1 MSTIDKQHIAAVRK
15 LEQPGY
21 TFAGADWM
29 HPADGASPTPAI
41 TDALHALLVRRADD
55 LEGCTE
61 GSDELAAIADA
72 VEAYE
77 TVSWPLAR
85 SPTARVREKRISA
98 KTPPE
103 GTRSHG

>member
-41 TDALHALLVRRADD
+41 TDALHGLLVRRA
-55 LEGCTE
+55 
-61 GSDELAAIADA
+61 
-72 VEAYE
+72 
-77 TVSWPLAR
+77 
-85 SPTARVREKRISA
+85 
-98 KTPPE
+98 
-103 GTRSHG
+103 

>member
-41 TDALHALLVRRADD
+41 MTNEGISPLRRRMIEDMTVRNHRCAARAA
-55 LEGCTE
+55 G
-61 GSDELAAIADA
+61 
-72 VEAYE
+72 EA
-77 TVSWPLAR
+77 R
-85 SPTARVREKRISA
+85 R
-98 KTPPE
+98 
-103 GTRSHG
+103 